1 MAGNYYEINKTK
13 QLLNIDITD
22 TADDELLNS
31 FGEVANQH
39 IDNIQTQHDERIPL
53 KVPRVLADIKMAAN
67 YYVASLFRGKRGD
80 IDTAKFW
87 MEQHESTI
95 NGIITK
101 LAIEGQPQVVE
112 RFTGRRFNG
121 DAHYLAE
128 W

>member
-1 MAGNYYEINKTK
+1 MASNFYEINKTK

-39 IDNIQTQHDERIPL
+39 IDNIRTQHDERIPL
-53 KVPRVLADIKMAAN
+53 KIPRVLADIRAAAN
-67 YYVASLFRGKRGD
+67 FYVASLFRGKRGD
-80 IDTAKFW
+80 IDAAKFW
-87 MEQHESTI
+87 MEEH
-95 NGIITK
+95 NKIIDSIISK

>member
-1 MAGNYYEINKTK
+1 MAGSYYELNKTK
-13 QLLNIDITD
+13 QLLNIDVDD

-53 KVPRVLADIKMAAN
+53 KIPRVLSDIKMAAN
-67 YYVASLFRGKRGD
+67 FYVASLFRGKRGD
-80 IDTAKFW
+80 TEVADFW
-87 MEQHESTI
+87 MKQHLETI
-95 NGIITK
+95 NGIISK
-101 LAIEGQPQVVE
+101 LSIDGTPQVVE
-112 RFTGRRFNG
+112 RFTGRRFSG

>member
-1 MAGNYYEINKTK
+1 MAGNYFEINKTK

-53 KVPRVLADIKMAAN
+53 KVPRVLSDIRMAAN
-67 YYVASLFRGKRGD
+67 YQVASMFRGKRGD
-80 IDTAKFW
+80 IDAAKFW
-87 MEQHESTI
+87 KEEHKDIM
-95 NGIITK
+95 NGIINK
-101 LAIEGQPQVVE
+101 LAIDGQPQVVE
-112 RFTGRRFNG
+112 RFTGRRFSG